1 MKPISLIVVLALFAA
16 AAIAQEDKLPTIKS
30 NSRTISIEDGTQL
43 KSNGWSLS
51 PDAKPDVYE
60 AELIDGKAHRV
71 TFITDLDRIS
81 FNVEENKKYDFII
94 EWDGKIC
101 YTQIVGA
108 RFVPAA
114 RFDRRYQ
121 AANRGKT
128 SVEIPEVYELVNV
141 ALAMTATGISDENMI
156 YKQSDYYKNVRLWF
170 DKYRNHPL
178 VTALNAELQK
188 DPGSYFY
195 LKMDG
200 YAFEFDKTG
209 KISQSKVYDRISW
222 GKLNSLRPFLAQLQ
236 SFADETDF
244 RRFYKQNK
252 RTYREQIA
260 FYRETADISEMKKW
274 LDKNFPKSNDYN
286 VYKIIFSPLVA
297 YNQSSNWFESDG
309 FKELQPHVNFPYAD
323 DVKRNSQLK
332 DLSKTAEIVYRGDIV
347 FTEINHGY
355 INPEADKYADR
366 IIKATSRRDV
376 WVLKSQP
383 ADYYPSISTFNEYMN
398 WGLVSL
404 RFTDYAPRDEQDKM
418 IAAIDKMMTKG
429 RGFPKFT
436 EFDKFLVDLYRN
448 RQQNQTVADLY
459 PQIIEWFE
467 KNNQS

>member
-1 MKPISLIVVLALFAA
+1 MKSLKLIILLVLFAA
-16 AAIAQEDKLPTIKS
+16 AAIAQDKLPTIKS
-30 NSRTISIEDGTQL
+30 NSRTVSIEDGAQL
-43 KSNGWSLS
+43 KTNGWNLT

-94 EWDGKIC
+94 EWGDKIC
-101 YTQIVGA
+101 YTQIVGK

-114 RFDRRYQ
+114 RFDGKYQ

-156 YKQSDYYKNVRLWF
+156 YKQSDYYKTVRLRF

-178 VTALNAELQK
+178 LAALDAELQK
-188 DPGSYFY
+188 NSGSYFY

-200 YAFEFDKTG
+200 YAFEFNKTG
-209 KISQSKVYDRISW
+209 KIVQSKVYDRISW
-222 GKLNSLRPFLAQLQ
+222 GKSNSLRPFLAQLQ
-236 SFADETDF
+236 SFAEETDF
-244 RRFYKQNK
+244 RQFYKQNK

-260 FYRETADISEMKKW
+260 FYRDTADIGEMKKW

-286 VYKIIFSPLVA
+286 AYKIIFSPLVA
-297 YNQSSNWFESDG
+297 YNQSSNWFESNG

-323 DVKRNSQLK
+323 DIKRNSQLK

-366 IIKATSRRDV
+366 IIKATSRRDL

-383 ADYYPSISTFNEYMN
+383 ANYYPGISTFNEYMN
-398 WGLVSL
+398 WALVSL
-404 RFTDYAPRDEQDKM
+404 RFTDYVPRAEQDKM

-436 EFDKFLVDLYRN
+436 EFDKFLVDLYRS
-448 RQQNQTVADLY
+448 RQPNQTVADLY